1 MLRETQKR
9 GDEFRLERTI
19 EHSIL
24 AYADDLV
31 ILAKNP
37 DSLQKL
43 LDMVDGLSKMV
54 GLVFN
59 PKKCFTLHYVC
70 VPPAGARNT
79 VFKLNNVPVPS
90 MIDGHVGLFLGRPIG
105 SFVPR
110 DTALVRGFEGE
121 SP

>member
-1 MLRETQKR
+1 MSSPGVRQGDPLSGLLFIISIDFLLRETQKR
-9 GDEFRLERTI
+9 GDEFRLERTL

-24 AYADDLV
+24 AYTDDLV

-43 LDMVDGLSKMV
+43 LEMVDGLSKMV

-70 VPPAGARNT
+70 VSLLRVPGT
-79 VFKLNNVPVPS
+79 QFLN
-90 MIDGHVGLFLGRPIG
+90 
-105 SFVPR
+105 
-110 DTALVRGFEGE
+110 
-121 SP
+121 

>member
-1 MLRETQKR
+1 M
-9 GDEFRLERTI
+9 
-19 EHSIL
+19 
-24 AYADDLV
+24 
-31 ILAKNP
+31 
-37 DSLQKL
+37 
-43 LDMVDGLSKMV
+43 
-54 GLVFN
+54 
-59 PKKCFTLHYVC
+59 C

-90 MIDGHVGLFLGRPIG
+90 MIDGDVGLFLGRPIG